1 MAEFF
6 TEEPDRIYVTK
17 EDKKIIEKLDE
28 TNYLGLRYPDTTRS
42 ELFLFAMALGV
53 EANTRVKLANQDG
66 LTLSKSLSPEVK
78 AIFFALYIKEIAGKE
93 NLDRITD
100 QASVY
105 QYAEEYANVGFNIIE
120 DYQKNKKDTEL
131 CWTLLQELDEQ
142 YKEVVSPIQ

>member
-1 MAEFF
+1 MEGYKMAEFF

-78 AIFFALYIKEIAGKE
+78 AIFFALYIKEVAGKE
-93 NLDRITD
+93 ALDRITD
-100 QASVY
+100 QESVY

-120 DYQKNKKDTEL
+120 DYQKNKKD
-131 CWTLLQELDEQ
+131 
-142 YKEVVSPIQ
+142 IAI